1 MTSLTDLQ
9 SCWRTVSP
17 REQRLA
23 LLALGVVLLALLWWV
38 AVAPALKVL
47 RTAPQQHLALDAQN
61 QQMQRL
67 QAQALALRA
76 QPVITAT
83 EARSALEASLKPL
96 GDSAQMVVQVER
108 VTVTLKAVS
117 PDALAQWLATARQ
130 NARTVPT
137 EARLTRNAAGAWD
150 GSVVLQLP
158 TP

>member
-1 MTSLTDLQ
+1 MTALKDLQ
-9 SCWRTVSP
+9 SRWRNVSP

-67 QAQALALRA
+67 QAQALSLRA

-96 GDSAQMVVQVER
+96 GDSAQMAVQVER